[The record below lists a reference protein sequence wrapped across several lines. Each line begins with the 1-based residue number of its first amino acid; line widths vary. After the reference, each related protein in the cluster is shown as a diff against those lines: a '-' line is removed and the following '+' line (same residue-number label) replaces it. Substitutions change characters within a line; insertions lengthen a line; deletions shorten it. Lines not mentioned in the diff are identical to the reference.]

1 MKTSVQAQILV
12 EIDKD
17 FKKLEKK
24 INKIYEIAED
34 DQK

>member
-1 MKTSVQAQILV
+1 MKPSIQAQILV

-24 INKIYEIAED
+24 VNKIYEIAED
-34 DQK
+34 EQN